1 MSKPRKRW
9 GELILEVYDCAQM
22 IVAALLFLVLL
33 LDGFNLVDVS
43 WFAEERILLS
53 LIFGAVCLLIV
64 ASFFERRI
72 KLDNILSQQQELSTQ
87 MREFAPPCIRFTNRS
102 KFEESFEGFLEDAK
116 RVDIFGMSLMPVI
129 TTYWGCL
136 SEKVKARCE
145 FRFLLVDPNC
155 PAVNTAMASVED
167 TLYLRPPN
175 VREDIQN
182 SVRRLEPLLKMGNA
196 KLRFTS
202 FAPSFGL
209 LITDPGK
216 PNGKTQVELY
226 AYGISPGDRPHF
238 AITQAYEPWY
248 DFFTQQFERLW
259 ESAREHR
266 VSQTDDV

>member
-9 GELILEVYDCAQM
+9 GELILKGYDYAQM
-22 IVAALLFLVLL
+22 IVAVLLILILL

-43 WFAEERILLS
+43 WLAEERILLS

-64 ASFFERRI
+64 ASFIERRI
-72 KLDNILSQQQELSTQ
+72 KLDNILSQQQELSMQ
-87 MREFAPPCIRFTNRS
+87 MREFAPPCIRFKNRS
-102 KFEESFEGFLEDAK
+102 GFEESFEDFLEDAK
-116 RVDIFGMSLMPVI
+116 RVDIFGVSLMPVI
-129 TTYWGCL
+129 TTHWRCL
-136 SEKVKARCE
+136 SAKIKGRCKL
-145 FRFLLVDPNC
+145 RFLLVDPNC
-155 PAVNTAMASVED
+155 PAANTAMSSVED
-167 TLYLRPPN
+167 TLYLRPN
-175 VREDIQN
+175 VKEDIQN
-182 SVRRLEPLLKMGNA
+182 SIRRLEPLLEMGNA
-196 KLRFTS
+196 ELRFTS

-238 AITQAYEPWY
+238 VITQAYEPWY

-266 VSQTDDV
+266 VSQTGDT